1 MKSGAPGYRSRMR
14 HLKSASL
21 LVLAVTAALVSHPG
35 WAQFPDALSLSPV
48 ASVEIPRASWKTVAN
63 HVHTDHSH
71 DARAPLGELIDQ
83 AKRLGLDALVLT
95 DHNSTTASD
104 PRLLAPFSQD
114 PDVTVI
120 PGEEWSSGRYG
131 HAGLIGYEGRAVLEG
146 DGLEGM
152 LAASER
158 AGAVAIANHPSH
170 WGLSWPNGWQDE
182 RLAGIEVWNGFWSNP
197 LAQNEAALGGWH
209 DALRTGRRLVAL
221 GGADYHGYFYA
232 RLDQAVNRVQPTAP
246 GTEGILEGIRQGRVQ
261 VAASPSSPWLDLS
274 VDGHGMGEV
283 LPATD
288 SHRVRVSVEGGAGLE
303 LRLISRRGVVARRRL
318 AATDTTWEGS
328 YTPQPGERDFLRA
341 ELREAGGPF
350 GRAQVIANPVYL
362 GAWEQP

>member
-1 MKSGAPGYRSRMR
+1 MKSGAPGYRTRMR

-35 WAQFPDALSLSPV
+35 WAQFPDAVALSPA
-48 ASVEIPRASWKTVAN
+48 ASAPIPREAWKTVAN

-83 AKRLGLDALVLT
+83 AKALGLDALVLT
-95 DHNSTTASD
+95 DHNSTAALQ
-104 PRLLAPFSQD
+104 PHLLAAHAHD
-114 PDVTVI
+114 PDVTLI
-120 PGEEWSSGRYG
+120 PGEEWSSRRYG
-131 HAGLIGYEGRAVLEG
+131 HAGLIGYEGQAVLEG

-170 WGLSWPNGWQDE
+170 WGLSWPNGWQDD
-182 RLAGIEVWNGFWSNP
+182 RLAGIEVWNGFWGNP
-197 LAQNEAALGGWH
+197 LAQNEAALGGWN
-209 DALRTGRRLVAL
+209 DALTAGRRLVAL

-232 RLDQAVNRVQPTAP
+232 RLDQAVNRVQPTSP
-246 GTEGILEGIRQGRVQ
+246 GSEGLLEGIRQGRVQ

-274 VDGHGMGEV
+274 VDGQGMGAV
-283 LPATD
+283 LSAAG

-303 LRLISRRGVVARRRL
+303 LRLISRRGVVARKRL
-318 AATDTTWEGS
+318 TMRDTTWEGS
-328 YTPQPGERDFLRA
+328 YVPEAGERDFLRA
-341 ELREAGGPF
+341 ELRASGGPL
-350 GRAQVIANPVYL
+350 GRVQVIGNPVYL
-362 GAWEQP
+362 GAWDQP